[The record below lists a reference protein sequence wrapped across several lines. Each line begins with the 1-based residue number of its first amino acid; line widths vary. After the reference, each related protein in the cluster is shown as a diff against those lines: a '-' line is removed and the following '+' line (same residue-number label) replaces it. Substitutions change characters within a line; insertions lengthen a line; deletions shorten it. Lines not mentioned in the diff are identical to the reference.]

1 MNESGQ
7 GQSADSMSAAEGDD
21 EISLLDL
28 AIVLAKHKRMILGL
42 PLIGGLIAVLVAL
55 WMTPQFTATT
65 KILPPQQSGSA
76 ASAMLAQLGGLAG
89 LAGGIAGIKNP
100 NDLYVAMLKSRT
112 VSDALIDR
120 FGLVKLWEVNL
131 RVDAR
136 KRLESVSKITSGK
149 DGIITIEVDDEDPK
163 RAAEMANAYVEALFD
178 LTKVLAVTEASQRR
192 LFFEKQFHQA
202 KENLTRAELAA
213 RAGLSSSG
221 LVKVDDQGRAMVE
234 ITARLRGQIAVKEV
248 QIGAMR
254 VYAAEGNPDLR
265 AAQQELAVMKQ
276 ELSKI
281 EGSGGS
287 VTSKASANGNG
298 IESLNLLRDVKYYET
313 IYELLARQFEM
324 AKIDE
329 AKDSAIIQV
338 MDVAVP
344 PERKSKPKRAVI
356 VVLVVVAVGF
366 LAVLVAF
373 VREAW
378 SKAKADPEQRERIAA
393 LRAHLR

>member
-1 MNESGQ
+1 M
-7 GQSADSMSAAEGDD
+7 DAAGGAEPED

-28 AIVLAKHKRMILGL
+28 AIVLAKHKRTIIGL
-42 PLIGGLIAVLVAL
+42 PIVAGVIAIVVTLL
-55 WMTPQFTATT
+55 MTPFFTATT
-65 KILPPQQSGSA
+65 KILPPQQGAST

-89 LAGGIAGIKNP
+89 LAGGVAGIKNP

-112 VSDALIDR
+112 VADKMVDR
-120 FGLVKLWEVNL
+120 FGLLKRWEFDL
-131 RVDAR
+131 RIDAI
-136 KRLESVSKITSGK
+136 KRLEAVTKITAGK
-149 DGIITIEVDDEDPK
+149 DGIIVVEVDDEDPK
-163 RAAEMANAYVEALFD
+163 RAAEMANAYADELFQ

-192 LFFEKQFHQA
+192 LFFEKQFQQA

-213 RAGLSSSG
+213 RAGLSTTG

-265 AAQQELAVMKQ
+265 AAQQELAVMKT
-276 ELSKI
+276 ELAKV
-281 EGSGGS
+281 EGAENSGKGK
-287 VTSKASANGNG
+287 TAGTGGG
-298 IESLNLLRDVKYYET
+298 IENLNLLRDVKYHET
-313 IYELLARQFEM
+313 IYELLARQYEM

-329 AKDSAIIQV
+329 AKDTSIIQV

-356 VVLVVVAVGF
+356 VVLTVVAVGL
-366 LAVLVAF
+366 LAMLIAF

-378 SKAKADPEQRERIAA
+378 SKASDNPGQRERIAA